1 MSTES
6 RGPLNDVQLMLLK
19 LFSRPMSPNEVET
32 IQEML
37 LDYYDKLLQEEV
49 EKNIE
54 AKGITRSDFENLL
67 KKSPTD

>member
-54 AKGITRSDFENLL
+54 AKGIIRSDFENLL